1 MATEPQIDPESLV
14 ARMMAELQA
23 NPAARELLLR
33 SALTQEFLGLPA
45 RMEAVEHRLER
56 VENRLERAES
66 RLAGVEDRLTNLEKA
81 VAELVEAVKQLVI
94 DVGDLKGV
102 ALETRLHRS
111 VRSRVSQ
118 ALGLRRARI
127 MQSQLLQSLPELV
140 ERMDSA
146 LSDGLITDDQDSRV
160 EATDV
165 ILQAERKNDGAAIW
179 VAIEASSSINESDVQ
194 RARES
199 ADILAVIFEQPA
211 EAAVVGH
218 RIGVL
223 DEERANASRVHV
235 VIVAP
240 SL

>member
-1 MATEPQIDPESLV
+1 MATEPQVDPESLV

-45 RMEAVEHRLER
+45 HMEAVEHRLER
-56 VENRLERAES
+56 AEN

-127 MQSQLLQSLPELV
+127 MQSQLLEPLPELV
-140 ERMDSA
+140 QRMDSA

-165 ILQAERKNDGAAIW
+165 ILQAERKNDGAAVW
-179 VAIEASSSINESDVQ
+179 VAIEASSSINENDIQ

-199 ADILAVIFEQPA
+199 ADVLAIMFDQPT

-218 RIGVL
+218 RIGIL
-223 DEERANASRVHV
+223 DEERADAARVHV
-235 VIVAP
+235 LLVAP

>member
-14 ARMMAELQA
+14 ARMMAELQT

-33 SALTQEFLGLPA
+33 SVLTQEFLGLPA
-45 RMEAVEHRLER
+45 RMEAVE
-56 VENRLERAES
+56 N
-66 RLAGVEDRLTNLEKA
+66 RLAGVEDRLANLEKV

-94 DVGDLKGV
+94 EVGHLKGTD
-102 ALETRLHRS
+102 LEARLHRR

-127 MQSQLLQSLPELV
+127 MQSQLLEPLPELV
-140 ERMDSA
+140 ERMNSA
-146 LSDGLITDDQDSRV
+146 LADGLITDDQDSRV

-179 VAIEASSSINESDVQ
+179 VAIEASSSLNENDIQ

-199 ADILAVIFEQPA
+199 ADILAVIFEQPT

-223 DEERANASRVHV
+223 DEERADAARVHV
-235 VIVAP
+235 LLVAP
-240 SL
+240 GL

>member
-23 NPAARELLLR
+23 NPAARELFLR

-45 RMEAVEHRLER
+45 RMEAVE
-56 VENRLERAES
+56 N

-127 MQSQLLQSLPELV
+127 MQSQLLEPLPELV
-140 ERMDSA
+140 ERMDAA
-146 LSDGLITDDQDSRV
+146 LAHGLITDDQDSRV

-165 ILQAERKNDGAAIW
+165 ILRAERKNDGAAIW
-179 VAIEASSSINESDVQ
+179 VAIEASSSIKESDIM

-199 ADILAVIFEQPA
+199 ADVLAVMFEQPT

-218 RIGVL
+218 RIGIL
-223 DEERANASRVHV
+223 DEKRADDALVHV
-235 VIVAP
+235 LLVPP

>member
-1 MATEPQIDPESLV
+1 MATEPQVDPESLV
-14 ARMMAELQA
+14 VRMTAELL
-23 NPAARELLLR
+23 PR
-33 SALTQEFLGLPA
+33 SALTEEEGKQTAGKDWLTHLQESVANLRKSIQDSAADTASLM
-45 RMEAVEHRLER
+45 RM
-56 VENRLERAES
+56 
-66 RLAGVEDRLTNLEKA
+66 D
-81 VAELVEAVKQLVI
+81 VEA
-94 DVGDLKGV
+94 
-102 ALETRLHRS
+102 RLHRS

-127 MQSQLLQSLPELV
+127 MQSQLLEPLPQLV

-146 LSDGLITDDQDSRV
+146 LADGLITDGQDSRV

-223 DEERANASRVHV
+223 DEERADAARVHV